1 MVKGVGLFIVHA
13 CFSGCRGGFDHI
25 TPARNMGMNVG
36 RFHVHVCFLGGN
48 MGMDVG
54 RFSDHVREAMLV
66 CSAPPCL
73 LRPSHAHVSGPML
86 RFIG

>member
-1 MVKGVGLFIVHA
+1 
-13 CFSGCRGGFDHI
+13 
-25 TPARNMGMNVG
+25 
-36 RFHVHVCFLGGN
+36 

-66 CSAPPCL
+66 STAPPCI